1 MWSFR
6 SEVQKLNCKT
16 SEILEEVFERLQF
29 KVMDL
34 EQTNL
39 EEDGASALFDRMGY

>member
-6 SEVQKLNCKT
+6 SEVQKIDCKT
-16 SEILEEVFERLQF
+16 SEVLEEVFERLQF

-39 EEDGASALFDRMGY
+39 EENGASVLFDMMEY

>member
-6 SEVQKLNCKT
+6 SEVQKIDCKT
-16 SEILEEVFERLQF
+16 SEVLEEVFERLKF

-39 EEDGASALFDRMGY
+39 EENGASVLFDMMEY